1 MIFSFD
7 SNSYE
12 IRQCINIQLIFRL
25 HSKTGCIFVQTET
38 KTRVRTMIGK
48 DTTKSLDK
56 ESVLTKVRET
66 KVLFVRLQFVDILGM
81 PKNIVIPVSGL
92 ESALDEGV
100 PFDASSIAGY
110 ATIEESDKIA
120 KPDPASF
127 VILPESVEQRRTAK
141 LNCDI
146 YEPSGKRFEG
156 DVKYVLEKIVQKATK
171 LGYIYNTGPECEFFL
186 FKKNGGDSTVIP
198 NDTAGY
204 FDLSHRDLAEGVR
217 ADISL
222 ALEDMGIQPY
232 TAHHEC
238 ADGQQEINFYY
249 ADAITTADRVITLKY
264 ITKVI
269 ATKHNLH
276 ASFMPKPLFGQC
288 GSGMHTHQS
297 LFAFDGSNAFY
308 DPADKNQLSPIAYHF
323 IAGLLKYIKELSGV
337 LNQTVNSYKRLVPGY
352 EAPTYISWANQ
363 NRSALIRIPSKRGHS
378 TRCELR
384 NPDVS
389 CNPYL
394 AFSVMLAAG
403 LKGIEEKLE
412 APAPVEKNIYA
423 LTEDERRNYGIE
435 QLPESL
441 GHAIAV
447 MSKSELVRE
456 TLGDHIFEN
465 LLHVKRKEW
474 DAYRLQVTKW
484 EIDSYLPIL

>member
-1 MIFSFD
+1 MMT
-7 SNSYE
+7 
-12 IRQCINIQLIFRL
+12 INTL
-25 HSKTGCIFVQTET
+25 
-38 KTRVRTMIGK
+38 
-48 DTTKSLDK
+48 KSGDK
-56 ESVLTKVRET
+56 ESVLASVSEE

-81 PKNIVIPVSGL
+81 PKNIVIHASGL
-92 ESALDEGV
+92 EAALDEGV

-120 KPDPASF
+120 KPDPASY
-127 VILPESVEQRRTAK
+127 VILPESVEHRKTAK

-146 YEPSGKRFEG
+146 FEPNGKRFEG
-156 DVKYVLEKIVQKATK
+156 DVKYVLEKIVQKAESM
-171 LGYIYNTGPECEFFL
+171 GYIYNTGPECEFFL
-186 FKKNGGDSTVIP
+186 FKKNGEDSTVTP

-217 ADISL
+217 ADITL
-222 ALEDMGIQPY
+222 ALDQMGIRPY

-238 ADGQQEINFYY
+238 ADGQQEINFHY

-269 ATKHNLH
+269 ATTHNLH
-276 ASFMPKPLFGQC
+276 ASFMPKPLFGKN

-297 LFAFDGSNAFY
+297 LFTLDGTNAFY
-308 DPADKNQLSPIAYHF
+308 DRYNENELSPIAYHF
-323 IAGLLKYIKELSGV
+323 IAGQLKYIKELTGV
-337 LNQTVNSYKRLVPGY
+337 LNPTINSYKRLVPGY
-352 EAPTYISWANQ
+352 EAPTYISWAKQ
-363 NRSALIRIPSKRGHS
+363 NRSALIRIPSKREKS

-403 LKGIEEKLE
+403 LKGIEDKLE
-412 APAPVEKNIYA
+412 APDPVEKNIYA
-423 LTEDERRNYGIE
+423 LSFEERQHYGIE

-441 GHAIAV
+441 GHALAV
-447 MSKSELVRE
+447 MTKSELVRE
-456 TLGDHIFEN
+456 TLGDHVFEN
-465 LLHVKRKEW
+465 LLHVKRQEW

-484 EIDSYLPIL
+484 ELDNYLQIL

>member
-1 MIFSFD
+1 MW
-7 SNSYE
+7 N
-12 IRQCINIQLIFRL
+12 
-25 HSKTGCIFVQTET
+25 
-38 KTRVRTMIGK
+38 
-48 DTTKSLDK
+48 K
-56 ESVLTKVRET
+56 ESILQSIREQ
-66 KVLFVRLQFVDILGM
+66 KVLFVRLQFVDILGT
-81 PKNIVIPVSGL
+81 PKNIIIPASGI

-120 KPDPASF
+120 KPDPMSY
-127 VILPESVEQRRTAK
+127 VILPESVEHRKTAK

-146 YEPSGKRFEG
+146 FEPNSKRFEG
-156 DVKYVLEKIVQKATK
+156 DVKYILEKMMQKAVK
-171 LGYIYNTGPECEFFL
+171 LGYVYNTGPECEFFL
-186 FKKNGGDSTVIP
+186 FKKNGENSTVTP

-217 ADISL
+217 ADITL
-222 ALEDMGIQPY
+222 ALDEMGIQPY

-238 ADGQQEINFYY
+238 ADGQQEINFHY
-249 ADAITTADRVITLKY
+249 ADAITTADRVISLKY

-297 LFAFDGSNAFY
+297 LFTLDGTNAFY
-308 DPADKNQLSPIAYHF
+308 DFSNKYELSPVAYHF
-323 IAGLLKYIKELSGV
+323 IAGQLTYIKELSGV
-337 LNQTVNSYKRLVPGY
+337 LNPTVNSYKRLVPGY
-352 EAPTYISWANQ
+352 EAPTYIAWANQ
-363 NRSALIRIPSKRGHS
+363 NRSALIRIPSKRGKS

-384 NPDVS
+384 NPDVA

-403 LKGIEEKLE
+403 LKGIEDKLD
-412 APAPVEKNIYA
+412 APEPIEKNIYS
-423 LTEDERRNYGIE
+423 LSEEERKKYGIE

-441 GHAIAV
+441 GHALAI
-447 MSKSELVRE
+447 MMKSELVRE
-456 TLGDHIFEN
+456 TLGDHVFEN
-465 LLHVKRKEW
+465 LIHVKRKEW
-474 DAYRLQVTKW
+474 EAYRLQVTKW
-484 EIDSYLPIL
+484 EVENYLQVL

>member
-1 MIFSFD
+1 MKS
-7 SNSYE
+7 E
-12 IRQCINIQLIFRL
+12 LT
-25 HSKTGCIFVQTET
+25 SKGNAV
-38 KTRVRTMIGK
+38 V
-48 DTTKSLDK
+48 LDID
-56 ESVLTKVRET
+56 SVLATAQKE
-66 KVLFVRLQFVDILGM
+66 KILFVRLQFVDILGV
-81 PKNIVIPVSGL
+81 PKNIVIPLSGL
-92 ESALDEGV
+92 EDALKEGI

-127 VILPESVEQRRTAK
+127 VILPERVEQRKTAK

-146 YEPSGKRFEG
+146 FEPNGKRFEG
-156 DVKYVLEKIVQKATK
+156 DVKYILEKIVAKAAK

-186 FKKNGGDSTVIP
+186 FKKNGVDSTIIP
-198 NDTAGY
+198 SDTAGY

-217 ADISL
+217 ADICL
-222 ALEDMGIQPY
+222 ALDEVGIQPY

-238 ADGQQEINFYY
+238 ADGQQEINFHY
-249 ADAITTADRVITLKY
+249 ADAITTADRVISLKY

-276 ASFMPKPLFGQC
+276 ASFMPKPLLGQC

-297 LFAFDGSNAFY
+297 LYTTDGMNAFF
-308 DPADKNQLSPIAYHF
+308 DPDDKNELSIVAYQF
-323 IAGLLKYIKELSGV
+323 IAGLLKYIKEMTGV

-352 EAPTYISWANQ
+352 EAPTYISWANR
-363 NRSALIRIPSKRGHS
+363 NRSALIRIPSKRGKS

-384 NPDVS
+384 NPDVA

-403 LKGIEEKLE
+403 LKGIEDKLE
-412 APAPVEKNIYA
+412 APAAVEKNIYA
-423 LTEDERRNYGIE
+423 LTEKEQEMYGIE
-435 QLPESL
+435 QLPDSL
-441 GHAIAV
+441 GHALSV
-447 MSKSELVRE
+447 MSKSELVKE
-456 TLGDHIFEN
+456 TLGDHVFEN
-465 LLHVKRKEW
+465 FLHVKKKEW

-484 EIDSYLPIL
+484 EQETYLPIL

>member
-1 MIFSFD
+1 MESL
-7 SNSYE
+7 N
-12 IRQCINIQLIFRL
+12 
-25 HSKTGCIFVQTET
+25 
-38 KTRVRTMIGK
+38 K
-48 DTTKSLDK
+48 DL
-56 ESVLTKVRET
+56 VLSMVREN
-66 KVLFVRLQFVDILGM
+66 KVLFVRLQFIDILGM
-81 PKNIVIPVSGL
+81 PKNIVIPANGL
-92 ESALDEGV
+92 ETALDEGV

-127 VILPESVEQRRTAK
+127 VILPSSVEQRKTAK

-146 YEPSGKRFEG
+146 YEPNGRRFEG
-156 DVKYVLEKIVQKATK
+156 DVKFVLEKMVEKAAR
-171 LGYIYNTGPECEFFL
+171 LGYVYNTGPECEFFL
-186 FKKNGGDSTVIP
+186 FKKVGENSTVIP

-222 ALEDMGIQPY
+222 ALEEVGIQPY

-238 ADGQQEINFYY
+238 ADGQQEINFNY
-249 ADAITTADRVITLKY
+249 ADAITTADRVISLKY

-269 ATKHNLH
+269 ATKHYLH
-276 ASFMPKPLFGQC
+276 ASFMPKPLFGLC

-297 LFAFDGSNAFY
+297 LFTLDGTNAFY
-308 DPADKNQLSPIAYHF
+308 DPRDKNELSPVAYQF
-323 IAGLLKYIKELSGV
+323 IAGQLKYIRELSCV
-337 LNQTVNSYKRLVPGY
+337 LNPTVNSYKRLVPGY

-363 NRSALIRIPSKRGHS
+363 NRSALIRIPSKRGKS

-384 NPDVS
+384 NPDVA

-423 LTEDERRNYGIE
+423 LSEQERQKYGIE

-447 MSKSELVRE
+447 MSKSDLVKE

-465 LLHVKRKEW
+465 FLHVKRKEW
-474 DAYRLQVTKW
+474 DTYRLQVTKW
-484 EIDSYLPIL
+484 ELDNYLPLL

>member
-1 MIFSFD
+1 MI
-7 SNSYE
+7 E
-12 IRQCINIQLIFRL
+12 IQQLKSIN
-25 HSKTGCIFVQTET
+25 
-38 KTRVRTMIGK
+38 K
-48 DTTKSLDK
+48 DT
-56 ESVLTKVRET
+56 VLTKVREN
-66 KVLFVRLQFVDILGM
+66 KVLFVRLQFIDILGI

-92 ESALDEGV
+92 ESALDEGI
-100 PFDASSIAGY
+100 PFDASSIPGY
-110 ATIEESDKIA
+110 APIEESDKLA

-127 VILPESVEQRRTAK
+127 LILPENVEQRKTAK

-146 YEPSGKRFEG
+146 FEPNGKRFEG
-156 DVKYVLEKIVQKATK
+156 DVKFILEKMVQKAAK

-186 FKKNGGDSTVIP
+186 FKKNGDNPTVTP
-198 NDTAGY
+198 YDTAEY

-217 ADISL
+217 ADIAL
-222 ALEDMGIQPY
+222 ALEEVGIQPY

-238 ADGQQEINFYY
+238 ADGQQEINFHY

-269 ATKHNLH
+269 ATKHNLY
-276 ASFMPKPLFGQC
+276 ASFMPKPLYGQC

-297 LFAFDGSNAFY
+297 LFTLNGTNAFY
-308 DPADKNQLSPIAYHF
+308 DPYDKNELSPVAYHF

-352 EAPTYISWANQ
+352 EAPTYISWANR
-363 NRSALIRIPSKRGHS
+363 NRSALIRIPSKRGKG

-403 LKGIEEKLE
+403 LKGIEDKLE
-412 APAPVEKNIYA
+412 APLPVEKNIYA
-423 LTEDERRNYGIE
+423 LSEEERQKYGIE

-441 GHAIAV
+441 GHALAV
-447 MSKSELVRE
+447 MSKSELVKD

-465 LLHVKRKEW
+465 FLHVKRKEW
-474 DAYRLQVTKW
+474 DTYLLQVTQW
-484 EIDSYLPIL
+484 ELKKYLPIL

>member
-1 MIFSFD
+1 MR
-7 SNSYE
+7 N
-12 IRQCINIQLIFRL
+12 
-25 HSKTGCIFVQTET
+25 V
-38 KTRVRTMIGK
+38 IGLSALK
-48 DTTKSLDK
+48 MWNK
-56 ESVLTKVRET
+56 ESILQSIREQ
-66 KVLFVRLQFVDILGM
+66 KVLFVRLQFVDILGT
-81 PKNIVIPVSGL
+81 PKNIIIPASGI
-92 ESALDEGV
+92 ETALDEGI

-120 KPDPASF
+120 KPDPMSY
-127 VILPESVEQRRTAK
+127 VILPESVEHRKTAK

-146 YEPSGKRFEG
+146 FEPSGKRFEG
-156 DVKYVLEKIVQKATK
+156 DVKYILEKMMQKSVK
-171 LGYIYNTGPECEFFL
+171 LGYVYNTGPECEFFL
-186 FKKNGGDSTVIP
+186 FKKNGENSTVIP

-217 ADISL
+217 ADITV
-222 ALEDMGIQPY
+222 ALEEIGIQPY

-238 ADGQQEINFYY
+238 ADGQQEINFHY

-297 LFAFDGSNAFY
+297 LFTLDGTNAFY
-308 DPADKNQLSPIAYHF
+308 DFSNKYELSPVAYHF
-323 IAGLLKYIKELSGV
+323 IAGQLTYIKELSGV
-337 LNQTVNSYKRLVPGY
+337 LNPTVNSYKRLVPGY
-352 EAPTYISWANQ
+352 EAPTYIAWANQ
-363 NRSALIRIPSKRGHS
+363 NRSALIRIPSKRGKS

-384 NPDVS
+384 NPDVA

-403 LKGIEEKLE
+403 LKGIEDKLD
-412 APAPVEKNIYA
+412 APEPVEKNIYS
-423 LTEDERRNYGIE
+423 LSEEERKKYGIE

-441 GHAIAV
+441 GHALAI
-447 MSKSELVRE
+447 MMKSDLVRE

-465 LLHVKRKEW
+465 LIHVKRKEW

-484 EIDSYLPIL
+484 EVENYLQIL

>member
-1 MIFSFD
+1 
-7 SNSYE
+7 
-12 IRQCINIQLIFRL
+12 
-25 HSKTGCIFVQTET
+25 
-38 KTRVRTMIGK
+38 VRNVIGLSALK
-48 DTTKSLDK
+48 MWNK
-56 ESVLTKVRET
+56 ESILQSIREQ
-66 KVLFVRLQFVDILGM
+66 KVLFVRLQFVDILGT
-81 PKNIVIPVSGL
+81 PKNIIIPASGI
-92 ESALDEGV
+92 ETALDEGI

-120 KPDPASF
+120 KPDPMSY
-127 VILPESVEQRRTAK
+127 VILPESVEHRKTAK

-146 YEPSGKRFEG
+146 FEPSGKRFEG
-156 DVKYVLEKIVQKATK
+156 DVKYILEKMMQKSVK
-171 LGYIYNTGPECEFFL
+171 LGYVYNTGPECEFFL
-186 FKKNGGDSTVIP
+186 FKKNGENSTVIP

-217 ADISL
+217 ADITV
-222 ALEDMGIQPY
+222 ALEEIGIQPY

-238 ADGQQEINFYY
+238 ADGQQEINFHY

-297 LFAFDGSNAFY
+297 LFTLDGTNAFY
-308 DPADKNQLSPIAYHF
+308 DFSNKYELSPVAYHF
-323 IAGLLKYIKELSGV
+323 IAGQLTYIKELSGV
-337 LNQTVNSYKRLVPGY
+337 LNPTVNSYKRLVPGY
-352 EAPTYISWANQ
+352 EAPTYIAWANQ
-363 NRSALIRIPSKRGHS
+363 NRSALIRIPSKRGKS

-384 NPDVS
+384 NPDVA

-403 LKGIEEKLE
+403 LKGIEDKLD
-412 APAPVEKNIYA
+412 APEPVEKNIYS
-423 LTEDERRNYGIE
+423 LSEEERKKYGIE

-441 GHAIAV
+441 GHALAI
-447 MSKSELVRE
+447 MMKSDLVRE

-465 LLHVKRKEW
+465 LIHVKRKEW

-484 EIDSYLPIL
+484 EVENYLQIL

>member
-1 MIFSFD
+1 MMA
-7 SNSYE
+7 
-12 IRQCINIQLIFRL
+12 INTL
-25 HSKTGCIFVQTET
+25 
-38 KTRVRTMIGK
+38 
-48 DTTKSLDK
+48 KSRDK
-56 ESVLTKVRET
+56 ESVLASVSEEKVF
-66 KVLFVRLQFVDILGM
+66 FVRLQFIDILGM
-81 PKNIVIPVSGL
+81 PKNIVIPASGL
-92 ESALDEGV
+92 ESAFDEGV

-120 KPDPASF
+120 QPDPASF
-127 VILPESVEQRRTAK
+127 VILPESVEHRKTAK

-146 YEPSGKRFEG
+146 FEPNGKRFEG
-156 DVKYVLEKIVQKATK
+156 DVKYVLEKIMQKAES

-186 FKKNGGDSTVIP
+186 FKRNGDDSTVTP

-217 ADISL
+217 ADITL
-222 ALEDMGIQPY
+222 ALEQMGIRPY

-238 ADGQQEINFYY
+238 ADGQQEINFHY

-269 ATKHNLH
+269 ATTHNLY
-276 ASFMPKPLFGQC
+276 ASFMPKPLFGKN

-297 LFAFDGSNAFY
+297 LFTLDGTNAFY
-308 DPADKNQLSPIAYHF
+308 DRYNENELSPIAYHF
-323 IAGLLKYIKELSGV
+323 IAGQLKYIKELSGV
-337 LNQTVNSYKRLVPGY
+337 LNPTINSYKRLVPGY
-352 EAPTYISWANQ
+352 EAPTYISWAKQ
-363 NRSALIRIPSKRGHS
+363 NRSALIRIPSKREKS

-403 LKGIEEKLE
+403 LKGIEDNLE
-412 APAPVEKNIYA
+412 APEPVEKNIYA
-423 LTEDERRNYGIE
+423 LSSDERQHYGIE

-441 GHAIAV
+441 GHALAI
-447 MSKSELVRE
+447 MTKSELVRE
-456 TLGDHIFEN
+456 TLGDHVFQN
-465 LLHVKRKEW
+465 LLHVKRQEW
-474 DAYRLQVTKW
+474 DDYRLQVTKW
-484 EIDSYLPIL
+484 ELDNYLQIL

>member
-1 MIFSFD
+1 MKG
-7 SNSYE
+7 N
-12 IRQCINIQLIFRL
+12 
-25 HSKTGCIFVQTET
+25 
-38 KTRVRTMIGK
+38 
-48 DTTKSLDK
+48 DTAKSWDK
-56 ESVLTKVRET
+56 ESVLATVRDT

-81 PKNIVIPVSGL
+81 PKNIVIPVNGL
-92 ESALDEGV
+92 ESAFDEGI

-120 KPDPASF
+120 RPDPVSF
-127 VILPESVEQRRTAK
+127 VILPENVEQRKTAK

-146 YEPSGKRFEG
+146 FEPNGKRFEG
-156 DVKYVLEKIVQKATK
+156 DVKYVLEKMVDKAAK

-186 FKKNGGDSTVIP
+186 FKKNGEDSTVIP

-222 ALEDMGIQPY
+222 ALEEVGIQPY

-238 ADGQQEINFYY
+238 ANGQQEINFHY

-297 LFAFDGSNAFY
+297 LFTLDGNNAFY
-308 DPADKNQLSPIAYHF
+308 SPEDKNELSPLAYHF
-323 IAGLLKYIKELSGV
+323 IAGLLKYVKEMAAI

-352 EAPTYISWANQ
+352 EAPTYISWANR
-363 NRSALIRIPSKRGHS
+363 NRSALIRIPSKRGKS

-384 NPDVS
+384 NPDVA

-394 AFSVMLAAG
+394 AFAVMLAAG

-412 APAPVEKNIYA
+412 PPAAVEKNIYA
-423 LTEDERRNYGIE
+423 LSEEERQKYGIE
-435 QLPESL
+435 QLPDSL
-441 GHAIAV
+441 GHALAV
-447 MSKSELVRE
+447 MSKSELVKE
-456 TLGDHIFEN
+456 TLGDHVFEN
-465 LLHVKRKEW
+465 FLHVKRKEW
-474 DAYRLQVTKW
+474 EGYRLQVTKW
-484 EIDSYLPIL
+484 ELENYLPVL

>member
-1 MIFSFD
+1 MMT
-7 SNSYE
+7 
-12 IRQCINIQLIFRL
+12 INTL
-25 HSKTGCIFVQTET
+25 
-38 KTRVRTMIGK
+38 
-48 DTTKSLDK
+48 KSGDK
-56 ESVLTKVRET
+56 ESVLASVSEE

-81 PKNIVIPVSGL
+81 PKNIVIPASGL
-92 ESALDEGV
+92 EAALDEGV

-120 KPDPASF
+120 KPDPASY
-127 VILPESVEQRRTAK
+127 VILPESVEHRKTAK

-146 YEPSGKRFEG
+146 FEPNGKRFEG
-156 DVKYVLEKIVQKATK
+156 DVKYVLEKIVQKAESM
-171 LGYIYNTGPECEFFL
+171 GYIYNTGPECEFFL
-186 FKKNGGDSTVIP
+186 FKKNGEDSTVTP

-217 ADISL
+217 ADITL
-222 ALEDMGIQPY
+222 ALDQMGIRPY

-238 ADGQQEINFYY
+238 ADGQQEINFHY

-269 ATKHNLH
+269 ATTHNLH
-276 ASFMPKPLFGQC
+276 ASFMPKPLFGKN

-297 LFAFDGSNAFY
+297 LFTLDGTNAFY
-308 DPADKNQLSPIAYHF
+308 DRYNENELSPIAYHF
-323 IAGLLKYIKELSGV
+323 IAGQLKYIKELTGV
-337 LNQTVNSYKRLVPGY
+337 LNPTINSYKRLVPGY
-352 EAPTYISWANQ
+352 EAPTYISWAKQ
-363 NRSALIRIPSKRGHS
+363 NRSALIRIPSKREKS

-403 LKGIEEKLE
+403 LKGIEDKLE
-412 APAPVEKNIYA
+412 APDPVEKNIYA
-423 LTEDERRNYGIE
+423 LSFEERQHYGIE

-441 GHAIAV
+441 GHALAV
-447 MSKSELVRE
+447 MTKSELVRE
-456 TLGDHIFEN
+456 TLGDHVFEN
-465 LLHVKRKEW
+465 LLHVKRQEW

-484 EIDSYLPIL
+484 ELDNYLQIL